1 MVKLGKVC
9 VNKAIK
15 IYLLLKKELSLRQH
29 TNTDVEEDHSK
40 TNLFAGVSARR
51 SYKCACKMLDKET
64 VTLQLQ
70 RRVNKM
76 VGTEEHL
83 VEIKFVPK

>member
-1 MVKLGKVC
+1 
-9 VNKAIK
+9 
-15 IYLLLKKELSLRQH
+15 
-29 TNTDVEEDHSK
+29 
-40 TNLFAGVSARR
+40 
-51 SYKCACKMLDKET
+51 MLDKET

-83 VEIKFVPK
+83 VEIKYVPK